1 MSRKQAE
8 YNIHNY
14 VQDSTEGFDTKPF
27 NEIDGL
33 IMTQIS
39 NMDLSES
46 GIDLYSNNN
55 KSFEEIYREMTIE
68 GTPANPSIPA
78 CRCSTA

>member
-1 MSRKQAE
+1 MGRKQAE

-46 GIDLYSNNN
+46 GIGLYSNN

-68 GTPANPSIPA
+68 GTPASKRRIFDY
-78 CRCSTA
+78 

>member
-1 MSRKQAE
+1 MGRKQAE

-55 KSFEEIYREMTIE
+55 KSFEEI
-68 GTPANPSIPA
+68 
-78 CRCSTA
+78 